1 MANKKK
7 KSSGNANAAR
17 AARPQRN
24 AAPAKK
30 GMSATAQWGIIAA
43 IGVLIVGAIVFNGA
57 RDAADDGGPGVVAA
71 EAFDLPNLEDQDNP
85 DDRVRLADFEGT
97 PTVVNFFASWC
108 TACDEELPDF
118 RETALALEGEVDF
131 IFVNSNETG
140 DWEPMASRNEIF
152 GFPLAQD
159 IQGISRNGL
168 YRDLGGTGGMPI
180 TAFYDASGNLVQT
193 ALTPFNSATL
203 NAQLDALG
211 FPSS

>member
-1 MANKKK
+1 
-7 KSSGNANAAR
+7 
-17 AARPQRN
+17 
-24 AAPAKK
+24 
-30 GMSATAQWGIIAA
+30 
-43 IGVLIVGAIVFNGA
+43 
-57 RDAADDGGPGVVAA
+57 
-71 EAFDLPNLEDQDNP
+71 
-85 DDRVRLADFEGT
+85 
-97 PTVVNFFASWC
+97 
-108 TACDEELPDF
+108 
-118 RETALALEGEVDF
+118 
-131 IFVNSNETG
+131 
-140 DWEPMASRNEIF
+140 MASRNEIF